1 MKKRN
6 FLSVFIYI
14 ALLALCCWLIIGL
27 FTDVGNELPYSQVVE
42 LFREE
47 QVKSCVMSDGKIYL
61 ELYNPYQ
68 GKTSLVTGLAVD
80 TFYQEMSALLEEQQ
94 EAGILEV
101 YDLVP
106 EQETTYYELILPLL
120 IVGLILLLVWG
131 FKYSFM

>member
-1 MKKRN
+1 MKNRKP
-6 FLSVFIYI
+6 FSLILYVIVM
-14 ALLALCCWLIIGL
+14 ALLMSWAVGL
-27 FTDVGNELPYSQVVE
+27 FDARGNDIPYSQVVE

-94 EAGILEV
+94 DG
-101 YDLVP
+101 
-106 EQETTYYELILPLL
+106 
-120 IVGLILLLVWG
+120 
-131 FKYSFM
+131 